1 MQITFVQSGVPRPV
15 SVLDEYVRV
24 TSGIDSADGPKA
36 DETDGEVRKAR
47 DTAVSE
53 RRFRFL
59 VAGYA
64 VSSYGTFLNMVALNL
79 FVYETT
85 GRALAMGLFMA
96 VRLASGFVAGLVVG
110 GLLAR
115 FSAKS
120 IMLWAN
126 VAQGA
131 VMLVLILAPD
141 GLLTG
146 ALMAVSVVIG
156 ACGTL
161 FMVAL
166 RSSIPEMVGED
177 RRAWANSISI
187 TGRSLAMVAGFASAG
202 VVVSLVGYTAAFLLD
217 MATFVACAVTVALL
231 PIAGGKGAD
240 GKAADGKKASGKG
253 TAGGGADGNGA
264 DGAASEGSG
273 AEKDASGVSSAKGGR
288 RWRPVAFLALAA
300 APGMGL
306 MVALRGVDSFGSSS
320 HNAALPIYSTSLDAS
335 NPAVFV
341 SAFWCVWALGNIGAQ
356 QVIQRYAQRTGR
368 SVGAL
373 GFGYGTVVM
382 SAAFIA
388 AFAGFPLAVTAVIA
402 LIAGA
407 ADGLTEVAYTSH
419 LQTLPATLRGHAFG
433 LSATFENLG
442 FGVGMILVA
451 AALDRFSPLA
461 VVGWSHGAA
470 VVGAVV
476 FLLRVAGVRRA
487 ARGRTGLREEE
498 AVEGRPDRGD
508 RDGAEVSRG

>member
-1 MQITFVQSGVPRPV
+1 MQITFVQSGVSRPAPA
-15 SVLDEYVRV
+15 LDEYERV
-24 TSGIDSADGPKA
+24 TSGIESADGPTA
-36 DETDGEVRKAR
+36 DESDDGSRKTR

-96 VRLASGFVAGLVVG
+96 VRLGSGFVAGLVVG
-110 GLLAR
+110 ALLAR

-126 VAQGA
+126 VGQGG
-131 VMLVLILAPD
+131 VMLLLILAPES
-141 GLLTG
+141 LVTG

-177 RRAWANSISI
+177 RRAWANSLSI

-217 MATFVACAVTVALL
+217 MATFVICAVTVALL
-231 PIAGGKGAD
+231 PIAGGGRGAGND
-240 GKAADGKKASGKG
+240 AGKPEKAEKAERSGKG
-253 TAGGGADGNGA
+253 GP
-264 DGAASEGSG
+264 
-273 AEKDASGVSSAKGGR
+273 

-300 APGMGL
+300 APGLGL
-306 MVALRGVDSFGSSS
+306 MVALRGVDAFGSAS

-356 QVIQRYAQRTGR
+356 QVIQRYTQRTGKT
-368 SVGAL
+368 VGAL

-470 VVGAVV
+470 IVVAVV
-476 FLLRVAGVRRA
+476 FLLRVAALRRA
-487 ARGRTGLREEE
+487 EPPGPSGRAGGAGQAGLRKEE

>member
-1 MQITFVQSGVPRPV
+1 MG
-15 SVLDEYVRV
+15 
-24 TSGIDSADGPKA
+24 SADGPKA
-36 DETDGEVRKAR
+36 DETDGDARKAR

-126 VAQGA
+126 VGQGA

-141 GLLTG
+141 GMLTG

-177 RRAWANSISI
+177 RRAWANSLSI

-202 VVVSLVGYTAAFLLD
+202 VVVSLVGYTAAFLVD

-231 PIAGGKGAD
+231 PIAGGKGA
-240 GKAADGKKASGKG
+240 
-253 TAGGGADGNGA
+253 GGSAPEGSE
-264 DGAASEGSG
+264 ASEGSG
-273 AEKDASGVSSAKGGR
+273 GSKGSERSGGSVAGKDASAAKSGR

-306 MVALRGVDSFGSSS
+306 MVALRGVDAFGSSS

-470 VVGAVV
+470 IVVAVV

-487 ARGRTGLREEE
+487 ERTGRAGLRKEE

-508 RDGAEVSRG
+508 RDGAEVSGG

>member
-1 MQITFVQSGVPRPV
+1 MT
-15 SVLDEYVRV
+15 
-24 TSGIDSADGPKA
+24 
-36 DETDGEVRKAR
+36 R

-126 VAQGA
+126 VAQGG
-131 VMLVLILAPD
+131 VMLLLILAPES
-141 GLLTG
+141 LVTG

-177 RRAWANSISI
+177 RRAWANSLSI

-217 MATFVACAVTVALL
+217 MATFVICAVTVALL
-231 PIAGGKGAD
+231 PIAGGKGAGTGRPGEA
-240 GKAADGKKASGKG
+240 GKSGTAEKPGTAEKSENGGKG
-253 TAGGGADGNGA
+253 GP
-264 DGAASEGSG
+264 
-273 AEKDASGVSSAKGGR
+273 

-300 APGMGL
+300 APGLGL
-306 MVALRGVDSFGSSS
+306 MVALRGVDAFGSSS

-356 QVIQRYAQRTGR
+356 QVIQRYTQRTGKT
-368 SVGAL
+368 VGAL

-451 AALDRFSPLA
+451 AALDRFSPLS

-470 VVGAVV
+470 IVVAVV
-476 FLLRVAGVRRA
+476 FLLRVTALRRA
-487 ARGRTGLREEE
+487 GTTAPTERAGGAEQAGLRKEQ

>member
-1 MQITFVQSGVPRPV
+1 MQITFVQSGVPRPA

-24 TSGIDSADGPKA
+24 TSGMGSADGPKA
-36 DETDGEVRKAR
+36 DETDGDARKAR

-126 VAQGA
+126 VGQGA

-141 GLLTG
+141 GMLTG

-177 RRAWANSISI
+177 RRAWANSLSI

-202 VVVSLVGYTAAFLLD
+202 VVVSLVGYTAAFLVD

-231 PIAGGKGAD
+231 PIAGGKGA
-240 GKAADGKKASGKG
+240 
-253 TAGGGADGNGA
+253 GGSAPEG
-264 DGAASEGSG
+264 SEGSG
-273 AEKDASGVSSAKGGR
+273 SSGGSGGSGAGKDASAAKSGR

-306 MVALRGVDSFGSSS
+306 MVALRGVDAFGSSS

-470 VVGAVV
+470 IVVAVV

-487 ARGRTGLREEE
+487 ERTGRAGLRKEE

-508 RDGAEVSRG
+508 RDGAEVSGG

>member
-1 MQITFVQSGVPRPV
+1 M
-15 SVLDEYVRV
+15 
-24 TSGIDSADGPKA
+24 TSGIESADGPTA
-36 DETDGEVRKAR
+36 DEPDDGSRKAR

-96 VRLASGFVAGLVVG
+96 VRLGSGFVAGLVVG
-110 GLLAR
+110 ALLAR

-126 VAQGA
+126 VGQGG
-131 VMLVLILAPD
+131 VMLLLILAPES
-141 GLLTG
+141 LVTG

-177 RRAWANSISI
+177 RRAWANSLSI

-217 MATFVACAVTVALL
+217 MATFVICAVTVALL
-231 PIAGGKGAD
+231 PIAGGGKRSGTDAGKPAEKA
-240 GKAADGKKASGKG
+240 GKAEQSGKG
-253 TAGGGADGNGA
+253 GP
-264 DGAASEGSG
+264 
-273 AEKDASGVSSAKGGR
+273 

-300 APGMGL
+300 APGLGL
-306 MVALRGVDSFGSSS
+306 MVALRGVDAFGSAS

-356 QVIQRYAQRTGR
+356 QVIQRYTQRTGKT
-368 SVGAL
+368 VGAL

-470 VVGAVV
+470 IVVAVV
-476 FLLRVAGVRRA
+476 FLLRVAALRRA
-487 ARGRTGLREEE
+487 EPAGPSGRAGGAGQAGLRKEE

>member
-1 MQITFVQSGVPRPV
+1 M
-15 SVLDEYVRV
+15 
-24 TSGIDSADGPKA
+24 TSGIDEADGPKA
-36 DETDGEVRKAR
+36 NEAGGGAGKDR

-126 VAQGA
+126 VGQGS
-131 VMLVLILAPD
+131 VMLVLILAPES
-141 GLLTG
+141 LVTG

-177 RRAWANSISI
+177 RRAWANSLSI

-217 MATFVACAVTVALL
+217 MATFVVCAITVALL
-231 PIAGGKGAD
+231 PIAGGKGATS
-240 GKAADGKKASGKG
+240 AAGASGTEKAGKG
-253 TAGGGADGNGA
+253 
-264 DGAASEGSG
+264 EK
-273 AEKDASGVSSAKGGR
+273 AEKSGP

-300 APGMGL
+300 APGLGL
-306 MVALRGVDSFGSSS
+306 MVALRGVDAFGSSS

-451 AALDRFSPLA
+451 AALDRFTPLA

-470 VVGAVV
+470 IVVAVV
-476 FLLRVAGVRRA
+476 FLLRVAGLRRA
-487 ARGRTGLREEE
+487 ERTGRVGLRKEE

>member
-1 MQITFVQSGVPRPV
+1 MQITFVHSAVPRPAP
-15 SVLDEYVRV
+15 VLDEYVRV
-24 TSGIDSADGPKA
+24 TSGMDNANGPKTDEADGGA
-36 DETDGEVRKAR
+36 RKDR
-47 DTAVSE
+47 ETAVSE

-126 VAQGA
+126 VGQGA

-177 RRAWANSISI
+177 RRAWANSLSI

-202 VVVSLVGYTAAFLLD
+202 VVVSLVGYTAAFLVD

-231 PIAGGKGAD
+231 PIAGGKGAGGSGAAKGAD
-240 GKAADGKKASGKG
+240 GKAADG
-253 TAGGGADGNGA
+253 AGAG
-264 DGAASEGSG
+264 
-273 AEKDASGVSSAKGGR
+273 KDASGSPSAKGGR
-288 RWRPVAFLALAA
+288 RRRPVAFLALAA

-306 MVALRGVDSFGSSS
+306 MVALRGVDAFGSSS

-470 VVGAVV
+470 IVVAVV

-487 ARGRTGLREEE
+487 ERAGRAGRAGLRKEE

-508 RDGAEVSRG
+508 RDGAEVSGG

>member
-1 MQITFVQSGVPRPV
+1 MQITFVQSAALRPAP
-15 SVLDEYVRV
+15 SLDEYVRV
-24 TSGIDSADGPKA
+24 TSGIDEADGPKA
-36 DETDGEVRKAR
+36 NEAGGGAGKDR

-126 VAQGA
+126 VGQGS
-131 VMLVLILAPD
+131 VMLVLILAPES
-141 GLLTG
+141 LVTG

-177 RRAWANSISI
+177 RRAWANSLSI

-217 MATFVACAVTVALL
+217 MATFVVCAVTVALL
-231 PIAGGKGAD
+231 PIAGGKGATNAAGASD
-240 GKAADGKKASGKG
+240 TEKAGKG
-253 TAGGGADGNGA
+253 
-264 DGAASEGSG
+264 EK
-273 AEKDASGVSSAKGGR
+273 AEKSEKSGP

-300 APGMGL
+300 APGLGL
-306 MVALRGVDSFGSSS
+306 MVALRGVDAFGSSS

-451 AALDRFSPLA
+451 AALDRFTPLA

-470 VVGAVV
+470 IVVAVV
-476 FLLRVAGVRRA
+476 FLLRVAGLRRA
-487 ARGRTGLREEE
+487 ERTGRVGLRKEE

>member
-1 MQITFVQSGVPRPV
+1 M
-15 SVLDEYVRV
+15 
-24 TSGIDSADGPKA
+24 TSGIDNADGPKTDEA
-36 DETDGEVRKAR
+36 DGGARKDR

-96 VRLASGFVAGLVVG
+96 VRLTSGFVAGLVVG

-126 VAQGA
+126 VGQGA

-161 FMVAL
+161 FTVAL

-177 RRAWANSISI
+177 RRAWANSLSI

-202 VVVSLVGYTAAFLLD
+202 VVVSLVGYTAAFLVD

-231 PIAGGKGAD
+231 PIAGGKGAGRSGAAKGAD
-240 GKAADGKKASGKG
+240 GKAADV
-253 TAGGGADGNGA
+253 AG
-264 DGAASEGSG
+264 
-273 AEKDASGVSSAKGGR
+273 KDAPGAPPAKGGR
-288 RWRPVAFLALAA
+288 RRRPVAFLALAA

-306 MVALRGVDSFGSSS
+306 MVALRGVDAFGSSS

-470 VVGAVV
+470 IVVAVV

-487 ARGRTGLREEE
+487 GRAGRAGLRKEE

-508 RDGAEVSRG
+508 RDGAEVSGG

>member
-1 MQITFVQSGVPRPV
+1 M
-15 SVLDEYVRV
+15 DE
-24 TSGIDSADGPKA
+24 ADGPKA
-36 DETDGEVRKAR
+36 NEADGGTGKDR

-126 VAQGA
+126 VGQGS
-131 VMLVLILAPD
+131 VMLVLILAPES
-141 GLLTG
+141 LVTG

-177 RRAWANSISI
+177 RRAWANSLSI

-217 MATFVACAVTVALL
+217 MATFVVCAVTVALL
-231 PIAGGKGAD
+231 PIAGGKGA
-240 GKAADGKKASGKG
+240 AS
-253 TAGGGADGNGA
+253 AVGAP
-264 DGAASEGSG
+264 G
-273 AEKDASGVSSAKGGR
+273 AEKAGKAGKSEQAEKREKSGP
-288 RWRPVAFLALAA
+288 RWRPVAFVALAA
-300 APGMGL
+300 APGLGL
-306 MVALRGVDSFGSSS
+306 MVALRGVDAFGSSS

-470 VVGAVV
+470 IVVAVV
-476 FLLRVAGVRRA
+476 FLLRVAGLRRA
-487 ARGRTGLREEE
+487 ERTGRAGLRKEE
-498 AVEGRPDRGD
+498 AVERRPDRGD

>member
-1 MQITFVQSGVPRPV
+1 M
-15 SVLDEYVRV
+15 DE
-24 TSGIDSADGPKA
+24 ADGPKA
-36 DETDGEVRKAR
+36 NEAGGGAGKDR

-126 VAQGA
+126 VGQGS
-131 VMLVLILAPD
+131 VMLVLILAPES
-141 GLLTG
+141 LVTG

-177 RRAWANSISI
+177 RRAWANSLSI

-217 MATFVACAVTVALL
+217 MATFVVCAITVALL
-231 PIAGGKGAD
+231 PIAGGKGATS
-240 GKAADGKKASGKG
+240 AAGASGTEKAGKG
-253 TAGGGADGNGA
+253 
-264 DGAASEGSG
+264 EK
-273 AEKDASGVSSAKGGR
+273 AEKSEKSGP

-300 APGMGL
+300 APGLGL
-306 MVALRGVDSFGSSS
+306 MVALRGVDAFGSSS

-451 AALDRFSPLA
+451 AALDRFTPLA

-470 VVGAVV
+470 IVVAVV
-476 FLLRVAGVRRA
+476 FLLRVAGLRRA
-487 ARGRTGLREEE
+487 ERTGRVGLRKEE

>member
-1 MQITFVQSGVPRPV
+1 
-15 SVLDEYVRV
+15 
-24 TSGIDSADGPKA
+24 
-36 DETDGEVRKAR
+36 
-47 DTAVSE
+47 
-53 RRFRFL
+53 
-59 VAGYA
+59 
-64 VSSYGTFLNMVALNL
+64 MVALNL

-126 VAQGA
+126 VGQGS
-131 VMLVLILAPD
+131 VMLVLILAPES
-141 GLLTG
+141 LVTG

-177 RRAWANSISI
+177 RRAWANSLSI

-217 MATFVACAVTVALL
+217 MATFVVCAVTVALL
-231 PIAGGKGAD
+231 PIAGGKGATNAAGASD
-240 GKAADGKKASGKG
+240 TEKAGKG
-253 TAGGGADGNGA
+253 
-264 DGAASEGSG
+264 EK
-273 AEKDASGVSSAKGGR
+273 AEKSEKSGP

-300 APGMGL
+300 APGLGL
-306 MVALRGVDSFGSSS
+306 MVALRGVDAFGSSS

-451 AALDRFSPLA
+451 AALDRFTPLA

-470 VVGAVV
+470 IVVAVV
-476 FLLRVAGVRRA
+476 FLLRVAGLRRA
-487 ARGRTGLREEE
+487 ERTGRVGLRKEE

>member
-1 MQITFVQSGVPRPV
+1 MQSRVSRPAPA
-15 SVLDEYVRV
+15 LDEYERV
-24 TSGIDSADGPKA
+24 TSGIESADGPTA
-36 DETDGEVRKAR
+36 DEPDDGSRKTR

-96 VRLASGFVAGLVVG
+96 VRLGSGFVAGLIVG
-110 GLLAR
+110 ALLAR

-126 VAQGA
+126 VGQGG
-131 VMLVLILAPD
+131 VMLLLILAPES
-141 GLLTG
+141 LVTG

-177 RRAWANSISI
+177 RRAWANSLSI

-217 MATFVACAVTVALL
+217 MATFVICAVTVALL
-231 PIAGGKGAD
+231 PIAGGGKGAGTD
-240 GKAADGKKASGKG
+240 AGKPEKAEQNGKSGKG
-253 TAGGGADGNGA
+253 
-264 DGAASEGSG
+264 GS
-273 AEKDASGVSSAKGGR
+273 

-300 APGMGL
+300 APGLGL
-306 MVALRGVDSFGSSS
+306 MVALRGVDAFGSAS

-356 QVIQRYAQRTGR
+356 QVIQRYTQRTGKT
-368 SVGAL
+368 VGAL

-470 VVGAVV
+470 IVVAVV
-476 FLLRVAGVRRA
+476 FLLRVTALRRA
-487 ARGRTGLREEE
+487 EPAGPGGRAGGAGQAGLRKEE
-498 AVEGRPDRGD
+498 AVERRPDRGD

>member
-1 MQITFVQSGVPRPV
+1 MQITFVQSGVPRPA

-24 TSGIDSADGPKA
+24 TSGMGSADGPKA
-36 DETDGEVRKAR
+36 DETDGDARKAR

-126 VAQGA
+126 VGQGA

-141 GLLTG
+141 GMLTG
-146 ALMAVSVVIG
+146 ALTAVSVVIG

-177 RRAWANSISI
+177 RRAWANSLSI

-202 VVVSLVGYTAAFLLD
+202 VVVSLVGYTAAFLVD

-231 PIAGGKGAD
+231 PIAGGKGAG
-240 GKAADGKKASGKG
+240 GKEADGSAPE
-253 TAGGGADGNGA
+253 
-264 DGAASEGSG
+264 AAEGSKGSGSSG
-273 AEKDASGVSSAKGGR
+273 AGQDASAAKSGR

-306 MVALRGVDSFGSSS
+306 MVALRGVDAFGSSS

-470 VVGAVV
+470 IVVAVV

-487 ARGRTGLREEE
+487 ERTGRAGLRKEE

-508 RDGAEVSRG
+508 RDGAEVSGG

>member
-1 MQITFVQSGVPRPV
+1 MQITFVQSAALRPAPA
-15 SVLDEYVRV
+15 LDEYVRV
-24 TSGIDSADGPKA
+24 TSGIDEADGPKA
-36 DETDGEVRKAR
+36 NGAGGGGGKDR

-126 VAQGA
+126 VGQGS
-131 VMLVLILAPD
+131 VMLVLILAPES
-141 GLLTG
+141 LVTG

-177 RRAWANSISI
+177 RRAWANSLSI

-217 MATFVACAVTVALL
+217 MATFVVCAVTVALL
-231 PIAGGKGAD
+231 PIAGGKGAASAVGAPGAEKA
-240 GKAADGKKASGKG
+240 GKSEKAQRSGKG
-253 TAGGGADGNGA
+253 GP
-264 DGAASEGSG
+264 
-273 AEKDASGVSSAKGGR
+273 

-300 APGMGL
+300 APGLGL
-306 MVALRGVDSFGSSS
+306 MVALRGVDAFGSSS

-470 VVGAVV
+470 IVVAVV
-476 FLLRVAGVRRA
+476 FLLRVAGLRRA
-487 ARGRTGLREEE
+487 ERTGRAGLRKEE

>member
-1 MQITFVQSGVPRPV
+1 
-15 SVLDEYVRV
+15 
-24 TSGIDSADGPKA
+24 
-36 DETDGEVRKAR
+36 
-47 DTAVSE
+47 
-53 RRFRFL
+53 
-59 VAGYA
+59 
-64 VSSYGTFLNMVALNL
+64 MVALNL

-126 VAQGA
+126 VGQGA
-131 VMLVLILAPD
+131 VMLVLILAPES
-141 GLLTG
+141 LVTG

-177 RRAWANSISI
+177 RRAWANSLSI

-217 MATFVACAVTVALL
+217 MATFVICAVTVALL
-231 PIAGGKGAD
+231 PIAGGKGA
-240 GKAADGKKASGKG
+240 GSEAGASGAGKSEKG
-253 TAGGGADGNGA
+253 EKEAK
-264 DGAASEGSG
+264 SG
-273 AEKDASGVSSAKGGR
+273 P

-300 APGMGL
+300 APGLGL
-306 MVALRGVDSFGSSS
+306 MVALRGVDAFGSSS

-356 QVIQRYAQRTGR
+356 QVIQRYTQRTGR
-368 SVGAL
+368 AVGAL

-470 VVGAVV
+470 IVVAVV
-476 FLLRVAGVRRA
+476 FLLRVAALRRA
-487 ARGRTGLREEE
+487 EPAGPMGRAGGAGRAGLRKEE

>member
-1 MQITFVQSGVPRPV
+1 MG
-15 SVLDEYVRV
+15 
-24 TSGIDSADGPKA
+24 SADGPKA
-36 DETDGEVRKAR
+36 DEPDGGSQKTRE
-47 DTAVSE
+47 TAVSE

-126 VAQGA
+126 VGQGA
-131 VMLVLILAPD
+131 VMLLLILAPES
-141 GLLTG
+141 LVTG

-177 RRAWANSISI
+177 RRAWANSLSI

-217 MATFVACAVTVALL
+217 MATFVVCAVTVALL
-231 PIAGGKGAD
+231 PIAGGKGA
-240 GKAADGKKASGKG
+240 G
-253 TAGGGADGNGA
+253 TD
-264 DGAASEGSG
+264 
-273 AEKDASGVSSAKGGR
+273 AEKPEKAGEPEKAGKSGP

-300 APGMGL
+300 APGLGL
-306 MVALRGVDSFGSSS
+306 MVALRGVDAFGSSS

-470 VVGAVV
+470 IVVAVV
-476 FLLRVAGVRRA
+476 FLLRVAALRRA
-487 ARGRTGLREEE
+487 EPAGPMGRAGRAGQAGDTGRAGLGKEE

>member
-1 MQITFVQSGVPRPV
+1 MG
-15 SVLDEYVRV
+15 
-24 TSGIDSADGPKA
+24 SADGPTA
-36 DETDGEVRKAR
+36 DEPDGGSRKTR

-126 VAQGA
+126 VGQGG

-141 GLLTG
+141 SLVTG

-177 RRAWANSISI
+177 RRAWANSLSI
-187 TGRSLAMVAGFASAG
+187 TGRSMAMVAGFASAG

-217 MATFVACAVTVALL
+217 MATFVICAVTVALL
-231 PIAGGKGAD
+231 PIAGGKGA
-240 GKAADGKKASGKG
+240 GSETGASGAGKG
-253 TAGGGADGNGA
+253 EKEAK
-264 DGAASEGSG
+264 SG
-273 AEKDASGVSSAKGGR
+273 P

-300 APGMGL
+300 APGLGL
-306 MVALRGVDSFGSSS
+306 MVALRGVDAFGSSS

-356 QVIQRYAQRTGR
+356 QVIQRYTQRTGKT
-368 SVGAL
+368 VGAL

-470 VVGAVV
+470 IVVAVV
-476 FLLRVAGVRRA
+476 FLLRVAALRRA
-487 ARGRTGLREEE
+487 EPAGPMGRAGGAGRAGLRKEE

>member
-1 MQITFVQSGVPRPV
+1 MQITFVQSGVPRAAPA
-15 SVLDEYVRV
+15 LDEYVPV

-36 DETDGEVRKAR
+36 DEADGDARKAR

-126 VAQGA
+126 VGQGA
-131 VMLVLILAPD
+131 VMLVLVLAPD

-177 RRAWANSISI
+177 RRAWANSLSI

-202 VVVSLVGYTAAFLLD
+202 VVVSLVGYTAAFLVD
-217 MATFVACAVTVALL
+217 MATFMACAVTVALL
-231 PIAGGKGAD
+231 PIAGGKGAG
-240 GKAADGKKASGKG
+240 GK
-253 TAGGGADGNGA
+253 GADGSA
-264 DGAASEGSG
+264 PEGSG
-273 AEKDASGVSSAKGGR
+273 GSAGSGAGKDASAAKGGR

-306 MVALRGVDSFGSSS
+306 MVALRGVDAFGSSS

-451 AALDRFSPLA
+451 AALDQFSPLA

-470 VVGAVV
+470 IVVAVV

-487 ARGRTGLREEE
+487 GRTARTGQRKEE

-508 RDGAEVSRG
+508 RNGAEVSGG

>member
-1 MQITFVQSGVPRPV
+1 MG
-15 SVLDEYVRV
+15 
-24 TSGIDSADGPKA
+24 SADGPKA
-36 DETDGEVRKAR
+36 DETDGDARKAR
-47 DTAVSE
+47 DEDRDIAVSE

-126 VAQGA
+126 VGQGA

-141 GLLTG
+141 GMLTG

-177 RRAWANSISI
+177 RRAWANSLSI

-202 VVVSLVGYTAAFLLD
+202 VVVSLVGYTAAFLVD

-231 PIAGGKGAD
+231 PIAGGKGAG
-240 GKAADGKKASGKG
+240 GKEADGSAPESSE
-253 TAGGGADGNGA
+253 
-264 DGAASEGSG
+264 ASEGSG
-273 AEKDASGVSSAKGGR
+273 GSVAGKDASAAKSGR

-306 MVALRGVDSFGSSS
+306 MVALRGVDAFGSSS

-356 QVIQRYAQRTGR
+356 QVIQRYAQRTGH

-470 VVGAVV
+470 IVVAVV

-487 ARGRTGLREEE
+487 ERTGRAGLRKEE

-508 RDGAEVSRG
+508 RDGAEVSGG

>member
-1 MQITFVQSGVPRPV
+1 M
-15 SVLDEYVRV
+15 E
-24 TSGIDSADGPKA
+24 SADGPTA
-36 DETDGEVRKAR
+36 DEPDDGSRKTR

-96 VRLASGFVAGLVVG
+96 VRLGSGFVAGLVVG
-110 GLLAR
+110 ALLAR

-126 VAQGA
+126 VGQGG
-131 VMLVLILAPD
+131 VMLLLILAPES
-141 GLLTG
+141 LVTG

-177 RRAWANSISI
+177 RRAWANSLSI

-217 MATFVACAVTVALL
+217 MATFVICAVTVALL
-231 PIAGGKGAD
+231 PIAGGGREAGND
-240 GKAADGKKASGKG
+240 AGKPEKAEKTERSGKG
-253 TAGGGADGNGA
+253 GP
-264 DGAASEGSG
+264 
-273 AEKDASGVSSAKGGR
+273 

-300 APGMGL
+300 APGLGL
-306 MVALRGVDSFGSSS
+306 MVALRGVDAFGSAS

-356 QVIQRYAQRTGR
+356 QVIQRYTQRTGKT
-368 SVGAL
+368 VGAL

-470 VVGAVV
+470 IVVAVV
-476 FLLRVAGVRRA
+476 FLLRVAALRRA
-487 ARGRTGLREEE
+487 EPPGPSGRAGGAGQAGLRKEE

-508 RDGAEVSRG
+508 RDGAEISRG

>member
-1 MQITFVQSGVPRPV
+1 MQTGAARAASVP
-15 SVLDEYVRV
+15 DEYVRV
-24 TSGIDSADGPKA
+24 RSENDGADRPKA
-36 DETDGEVRKAR
+36 NDPGGGAGENR

-110 GLLAR
+110 GLLTR

-120 IMLWAN
+120 VMLWAN
-126 VAQGA
+126 IGQGA
-131 VMLVLILAPD
+131 VMLLLVLAPD

-146 ALMAVSVVIG
+146 ALTAVSVVIG

-177 RRAWANSISI
+177 RRAWANSLSI

-202 VVVSLVGYTAAFLLD
+202 AVVTLVGYTAAFLVD
-217 MATFVACAVTVALL
+217 MATFAVCAVTVALL
-231 PIAGGKGAD
+231 PIAGGRGAR
-240 GKAADGKKASGKG
+240 G
-253 TAGGGADGNGA
+253 TAGEKTGAGQKAERAGERA
-264 DGAASEGSG
+264 GSG
-273 AEKDASGVSSAKGGR
+273 S
-288 RWRPVAFLALAA
+288 RWRPTAFLALAA
-300 APGMGL
+300 APGLGL
-306 MVALRGVDSFGSSS
+306 MVALRGVDAFGSSS
-320 HNAALPIYSTSLDAS
+320 HNAALPIHSVSLDAS

-356 QVIQRYAQRTGR
+356 QVVQRYAQRTGR
-368 SVGAL
+368 AVGAL

-388 AFAGFPLAVTAVIA
+388 AFAGLPLAVTAVIA
-402 LIAGA
+402 LVAGA
-407 ADGLTEVAYTSH
+407 ADGLTEVSYTSH
-419 LQTLPATLRGHAFG
+419 LQTLPADVRGHAFG
-433 LSATFENLG
+433 LSATLENLG

-451 AALDRFSPLA
+451 AALDRFSPLV
-461 VVGWSHGAA
+461 VVGWAHGAA
-470 VVGAVV
+470 IVVAVV
-476 FLLRVAGVRRA
+476 FLLRVAGLR
-487 ARGRTGLREEE
+487 RTGRAGLRKGE

-508 RDGAEVSRG
+508 RDGVEVTGG

>member
-1 MQITFVQSGVPRPV
+1 MG
-15 SVLDEYVRV
+15 
-24 TSGIDSADGPKA
+24 SADGPKA
-36 DETDGEVRKAR
+36 DETDGDARKAR

-126 VAQGA
+126 VGQGA

-141 GLLTG
+141 GMLTG

-177 RRAWANSISI
+177 RRAWANSLSI

-202 VVVSLVGYTAAFLLD
+202 IVVSLVGYTAAFVVD

-231 PIAGGKGAD
+231 PIAGGKGAGGPAPKGSED
-240 GKAADGKKASGKG
+240 TEGSKNSESFESSGG
-253 TAGGGADGNGA
+253 SGGSG
-264 DGAASEGSG
+264 GSG
-273 AEKDASGVSSAKGGR
+273 AGKDASAAKNGR
-288 RWRPVAFLALAA
+288 RWRPVAFIALAA

-306 MVALRGVDSFGSSS
+306 MVALRGVDAFGSSS

-388 AFAGFPLAVTAVIA
+388 AFAGLPLAVTAVIA

-470 VVGAVV
+470 IVVAVV

-487 ARGRTGLREEE
+487 ERTGRAGLRKEE

-508 RDGAEVSRG
+508 RDGAEVSGG

>member
-1 MQITFVQSGVPRPV
+1 MG
-15 SVLDEYVRV
+15 
-24 TSGIDSADGPKA
+24 SADGPKA
-36 DETDGEVRKAR
+36 DETDGDARKAR

-126 VAQGA
+126 VGQGA

-141 GLLTG
+141 GMLTG

-177 RRAWANSISI
+177 RRAWANSLSI

-202 VVVSLVGYTAAFLLD
+202 VVVSLVGYTAAFLVD

-231 PIAGGKGAD
+231 PIAGGKGA
-240 GKAADGKKASGKG
+240 GGSATEAA
-253 TAGGGADGNGA
+253 
-264 DGAASEGSG
+264 EGSAG
-273 AEKDASGVSSAKGGR
+273 SGSSGGSGGSEAGKSASAAKGGR

-306 MVALRGVDSFGSSS
+306 MVALRGVDAFGSSS

-470 VVGAVV
+470 IVVAVV

-487 ARGRTGLREEE
+487 ERTGRAGLRKEE

-508 RDGAEVSRG
+508 RDGAEVSGG

>member
-1 MQITFVQSGVPRPV
+1 M
-15 SVLDEYVRV
+15 
-24 TSGIDSADGPKA
+24 TSGIESADGPTA
-36 DETDGEVRKAR
+36 DEPDDGSRKAR

-59 VAGYA
+59 VGGYA

-96 VRLASGFVAGLVVG
+96 VRLGSGFVAGLVVG
-110 GLLAR
+110 AMLAR

-126 VAQGA
+126 VGQGG
-131 VMLVLILAPD
+131 VMLLLILAPES
-141 GLLTG
+141 LVTG

-177 RRAWANSISI
+177 RRAWANSLSI

-217 MATFVACAVTVALL
+217 MATFVICAVTVALL
-231 PIAGGKGAD
+231 PIAGG
-240 GKAADGKKASGKG
+240 GKG
-253 TAGGGADGNGA
+253 SGTDAGKPEKAEQGG
-264 DGAASEGSG
+264 
-273 AEKDASGVSSAKGGR
+273 KGGKGGP

-300 APGMGL
+300 APGLGL
-306 MVALRGVDSFGSSS
+306 MVALRGVDAFGSAS

-356 QVIQRYAQRTGR
+356 QVIQRYTQRTGKT
-368 SVGAL
+368 VGAL

-470 VVGAVV
+470 IVVAVV
-476 FLLRVAGVRRA
+476 FLLRVAALRRA
-487 ARGRTGLREEE
+487 EPAGPSGRAGGAGQAGLRKEE

>member
-1 MQITFVQSGVPRPV
+1 MG
-15 SVLDEYVRV
+15 
-24 TSGIDSADGPKA
+24 SADGPKA
-36 DETDGEVRKAR
+36 DETDGDTRKAR

-126 VAQGA
+126 VGQGT

-141 GLLTG
+141 GMVTG

-177 RRAWANSISI
+177 RRAWANSLSI

-202 VVVSLVGYTAAFLLD
+202 VVVSLVGYTAAFLVD

-231 PIAGGKGAD
+231 PIAGGKGAGGSAPED
-240 GKAADGKKASGKG
+240 SEDSEDSESSGESR
-253 TAGGGADGNGA
+253 AG
-264 DGAASEGSG
+264 
-273 AEKDASGVSSAKGGR
+273 KDASAAKSGR
-288 RWRPVAFLALAA
+288 RRRPVAFLALAA

-306 MVALRGVDSFGSSS
+306 MVALRGVDAFGSSS

-470 VVGAVV
+470 IVVAVV

-487 ARGRTGLREEE
+487 ERTGLRKEE

>member
-1 MQITFVQSGVPRPV
+1 
-15 SVLDEYVRV
+15 
-24 TSGIDSADGPKA
+24 
-36 DETDGEVRKAR
+36 
-47 DTAVSE
+47 
-53 RRFRFL
+53 
-59 VAGYA
+59 
-64 VSSYGTFLNMVALNL
+64 MVALNL

-120 IMLWAN
+120 VMLWAN
-126 VAQGA
+126 IGQGA
-131 VMLVLILAPD
+131 VMLLLVLAPD

-146 ALMAVSVVIG
+146 ALTAVSVVVG

-177 RRAWANSISI
+177 RRAWANSLSI

-202 VVVSLVGYTAAFLLD
+202 AVVTLVGYTAAFLVD
-217 MATFVACAVTVALL
+217 MATFAVCAATVALL
-231 PIAGGKGAD
+231 PIAGGKGAP
-240 GKAADGKKASGKG
+240 GTGGEKAGAEEEAER
-253 TAGGGADGNGA
+253 AGGGG
-264 DGAASEGSG
+264 
-273 AEKDASGVSSAKGGR
+273 
-288 RWRPVAFLALAA
+288 RWRPTAFLALAA
-300 APGMGL
+300 APGLGL
-306 MVALRGVDSFGSSS
+306 MVALRGVDAFGSSS
-320 HNAALPIYSTSLDAS
+320 HNAALPIYSVSLDAS

-356 QVIQRYAQRTGR
+356 QVVQRYAQRTGR

-407 ADGLTEVAYTSH
+407 ADGLTEVSYTSH

-433 LSATFENLG
+433 LSATLENLG

-451 AALDRFSPLA
+451 AALDRFSPPM

-470 VVGAVV
+470 IVVAVV
-476 FLLRVAGVRRA
+476 FLLRVAGLRRA
-487 ARGRTGLREEE
+487 GRAGLRKGE

-508 RDGAEVSRG
+508 RDGVEVTGG

>member
-1 MQITFVQSGVPRPV
+1 
-15 SVLDEYVRV
+15 
-24 TSGIDSADGPKA
+24 
-36 DETDGEVRKAR
+36 
-47 DTAVSE
+47 
-53 RRFRFL
+53 
-59 VAGYA
+59 
-64 VSSYGTFLNMVALNL
+64 MVALNL

-126 VAQGA
+126 VGQGS
-131 VMLVLILAPD
+131 VMLVLILAPES
-141 GLLTG
+141 LVTG

-177 RRAWANSISI
+177 RRAWANSLSI

-217 MATFVACAVTVALL
+217 MATFVVCAVTVALL
-231 PIAGGKGAD
+231 PIAGGKGATS
-240 GKAADGKKASGKG
+240 AAGASGTEKAGKG
-253 TAGGGADGNGA
+253 
-264 DGAASEGSG
+264 EK
-273 AEKDASGVSSAKGGR
+273 AEKSEKSGP

-300 APGMGL
+300 APGLGL
-306 MVALRGVDSFGSSS
+306 MVALRGVDAFGSSS

-451 AALDRFSPLA
+451 AALDRFTPLA

-470 VVGAVV
+470 IVVAVV
-476 FLLRVAGVRRA
+476 FLLRVAGLRRA
-487 ARGRTGLREEE
+487 ERTGRVGLRKEE

>member
-1 MQITFVQSGVPRPV
+1 M
-15 SVLDEYVRV
+15 DE
-24 TSGIDSADGPKA
+24 ADGPKA
-36 DETDGEVRKAR
+36 NEAGGGAGKDR

-126 VAQGA
+126 VGQGS
-131 VMLVLILAPD
+131 VMLVLILAPES
-141 GLLTG
+141 LVTG

-177 RRAWANSISI
+177 RRAWANSLSI

-217 MATFVACAVTVALL
+217 MATFVVCAVTVALL
-231 PIAGGKGAD
+231 PIAGGKGATS
-240 GKAADGKKASGKG
+240 AAGASGTEKAGKG
-253 TAGGGADGNGA
+253 
-264 DGAASEGSG
+264 EK
-273 AEKDASGVSSAKGGR
+273 AEKSEKSGP

-300 APGMGL
+300 APGLGL
-306 MVALRGVDSFGSSS
+306 MVALRGVDAFGSSS

-451 AALDRFSPLA
+451 AALDRFTPLA

-470 VVGAVV
+470 IVVAVV
-476 FLLRVAGVRRA
+476 FLLRVAGLRRA
-487 ARGRTGLREEE
+487 ERTGRVGLRKEE

>member
-1 MQITFVQSGVPRPV
+1 MG
-15 SVLDEYVRV
+15 
-24 TSGIDSADGPKA
+24 SADGPKA
-36 DETDGEVRKAR
+36 DETDGDARKAR

-126 VAQGA
+126 VGQGA

-141 GLLTG
+141 GMLTG

-177 RRAWANSISI
+177 RRAWANSLSI

-202 VVVSLVGYTAAFLLD
+202 VVVSLVGYTAAFLVD

-231 PIAGGKGAD
+231 PIAGGKGA
-240 GKAADGKKASGKG
+240 GGSAPEAA
-253 TAGGGADGNGA
+253 
-264 DGAASEGSG
+264 EGSG
-273 AEKDASGVSSAKGGR
+273 GSGAGKDASAAKSGR

-300 APGMGL
+300 APAMGL
-306 MVALRGVDSFGSSS
+306 MVALRGVDAFGSSS

-470 VVGAVV
+470 IVVAVV

-487 ARGRTGLREEE
+487 ERTGRAGLRKEE

-508 RDGAEVSRG
+508 RDGAEVSGG

>member
-1 MQITFVQSGVPRPV
+1 MQITFVQSGVPRPA

-24 TSGIDSADGPKA
+24 TSGMGSADGPKA
-36 DETDGEVRKAR
+36 DETDGDTRKAREAREAR

-126 VAQGA
+126 VGQGA
-131 VMLVLILAPD
+131 VMLVLVLAPD
-141 GLLTG
+141 GMLTG

-177 RRAWANSISI
+177 RRAWANSLSI

-202 VVVSLVGYTAAFLLD
+202 VVVSLVGYTAAFLVD

-231 PIAGGKGAD
+231 PIAGGKERMA
-240 GKAADGKKASGKG
+240 
-253 TAGGGADGNGA
+253 
-264 DGAASEGSG
+264 
-273 AEKDASGVSSAKGGR
+273 
-288 RWRPVAFLALAA
+288 RPPRPPRAPRAPL
-300 APGMGL
+300 APGPER
-306 MVALRGVDSFGSSS
+306 APR
-320 HNAALPIYSTSLDAS
+320 P
-335 NPAVFV
+335 
-341 SAFWCVWALGNIGAQ
+341 
-356 QVIQRYAQRTGR
+356 
-368 SVGAL
+368 
-373 GFGYGTVVM
+373 
-382 SAAFIA
+382 
-388 AFAGFPLAVTAVIA
+388 
-402 LIAGA
+402 
-407 ADGLTEVAYTSH
+407 
-419 LQTLPATLRGHAFG
+419 
-433 LSATFENLG
+433 
-442 FGVGMILVA
+442 
-451 AALDRFSPLA
+451 
-461 VVGWSHGAA
+461 
-470 VVGAVV
+470 
-476 FLLRVAGVRRA
+476 RRA
-487 ARGRTGLREEE
+487 AGAGGPWPSSRS
-498 AVEGRPDRGD
+498 RPPPGW
-508 RDGAEVSRG
+508 A